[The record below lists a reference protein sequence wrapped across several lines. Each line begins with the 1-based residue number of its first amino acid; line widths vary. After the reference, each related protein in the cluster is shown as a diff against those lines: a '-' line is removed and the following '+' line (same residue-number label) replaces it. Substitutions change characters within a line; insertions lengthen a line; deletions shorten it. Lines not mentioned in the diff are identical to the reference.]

1 LQRADE
7 KDGEDMSTKFEDG
20 LRPKVV
26 PPLEAGFVPAVLWNG
41 AFRAA
46 AAADGRSVP
55 LVIGLERADGSV
67 SRYETI
73 GFPPEHPFFET
84 GLRHAERLV
93 KSLLWMWG
101 AYRVY
106 VGGPAAVGE
115 AIRKTYSR
123 RGERAFDAELMST
136 AYDKKFAVEV
146 TAADSVPPALEKTRP
161 LGRHLDGCR
170 IGFDL
175 GASDRKVSAVVE
187 GETVFSEEV
196 PWDPRN
202 QTNPLYHY
210 HQIMSGLHQAAAYLP
225 RVDAIGG
232 SAAGIYI
239 DNRAMVAS
247 LFRGIPRAE
256 FRRRVRPM
264 FLRMRKQWKVPFEVV
279 NDGEVTAL
287 AGSMSLNANRVLGI
301 ALGSSQAGGYV
312 NDKGNI
318 TGWLNELA
326 FVPVDLNPAAPVDE
340 WSGDAGCGVQYFSQ
354 QAVFRLAAK
363 AGLGLAEEMPAV
375 DKLKAVQDLL
385 HGGDDRARLIFE
397 TIGGYLGYGVA
408 HYADYYD
415 IAHALILGRVTSGE
429 AGPIILGKAR
439 EVLKLEF
446 PDLEGRLSLHL
457 PDEKNRRVGQ
467 AVAAASLPVTEPR
480 SIRDKRE

>member
-1 LQRADE
+1 MKTMIDE
-7 KDGEDMSTKFEDG
+7 D
-20 LRPKVV
+20 LRPKIV
-26 PPLEAGFVPAVLWNG
+26 PRLHPDLVPAVLWNK
-41 AFRAA
+41 AYRNA
-46 AAADGRSVP
+46 AAADSRSVP
-55 LVIGLERADGSV
+55 LVVGLERADGSV
-67 SRYETI
+67 SRYETAV
-73 GFPPEHPFFET
+73 FPADHSLFEA

-101 AYRVY
+101 GYKVY
-106 VGGPAAVGE
+106 VGGPASVGDF
-115 AIRKTYSR
+115 IRKAYSR
-123 RGERAFDAELMST
+123 RGERAFDADLMST
-136 AYDKKFAVEV
+136 AYDKKFSVEV
-146 TAADSVPPALEKTRP
+146 TEADSVPSAREKTRP

-202 QTNPLYHY
+202 QSNPLYHY
-210 HQIMSGLHQAAAYLP
+210 HQIMSGLHQAASHLS

-256 FRRRVRPM
+256 FRKKIKPM
-264 FLRMRKQWKVPFEVV
+264 FLRMRKEWKVPFEVV

-326 FVPVDLNPAAPVDE
+326 FAPVDLNPAAPVDE

-354 QAVFRLAAK
+354 QAVFRLAEK
-363 AGLGLAEEMPAV
+363 AGIKLVGDVAPVER
-375 DKLKAVQDLL
+375 LKAVQDLL
-385 HGGDDRARLIFE
+385 HDGDERARLVFE
-397 TIGGYLGYGVA
+397 TIGCYLGYGIG

-415 IAHALILGRVTSGE
+415 IGHALILGRVTSGE
-429 AGPIILGKAR
+429 AGPIILEKAR
-439 EVLKLEF
+439 EVLREEL
-446 PDLEGRLSLHL
+446 PDLARRLSLHL
-457 PDEKNRRVGQ
+457 PDEKSRRVGQ
-467 AVAAASLPVTEPR
+467 AVAAASLPVAGLA
-480 SIRDKRE
+480 

>member
-1 LQRADE
+1 MQSKIDE
-7 KDGEDMSTKFEDG
+7 AV
-20 LRPKVV
+20 RPKIV
-26 PPLEAGFVPAVLWNG
+26 PPLHPDFIPAVLWN
-41 AFRAA
+41 RAYRDA
-46 AAADGRSVP
+46 AGADGRSVP
-55 LVIGLERADGSV
+55 LTVGLERADGSV
-67 SRYETI
+67 SRFETTV
-73 GFPPEHPFFET
+73 FPHEHPLFEA

-101 AYRVY
+101 GYKVY
-106 VGGPAAVGE
+106 VGGPAAIGE
-115 AIRKTYSR
+115 VIQKAYSR
-123 RGERAFDAELMST
+123 RGERAFDADLMST
-136 AYDKKFAVEV
+136 AYDKKFFVEI
-146 TAADSVPPALEKTRP
+146 TSADRVPPALEKTRP

-202 QTNPLYHY
+202 QSNPLYHY
-210 HQIMSGLHQAAAYLP
+210 HQVMSGLHQAASHLP

-256 FRRRVRPM
+256 FKKKIKLM
-264 FLRMRKQWKVPFEVV
+264 FLRMRKEWKVPFEVV

-312 NDKGNI
+312 NADGHI

-326 FVPVDLNPAAPVDE
+326 FAPVDLNPVAPVDE
-340 WSGDAGCGVQYFSQ
+340 WSGDTGCGAQYFSQ
-354 QAVFRLAAK
+354 QAVFRLAGK
-363 AGLGLAEEMPAV
+363 AGIALAEEMAAV
-375 DKLKAVQDLL
+375 DKLKAVQEFF
-385 HGGDDRARLIFE
+385 HAGDERARLIFE
-397 TIGGYLGYGVA
+397 TIGCYLGYGIG

-415 IAHALILGRVTSGE
+415 IGHALILGRVTSGE
-429 AGPIILGKAR
+429 AGPIILEKAR
-439 EVLKLEF
+439 QVLEAEF
-446 PDLEGRLSLHL
+446 PGLAGRLSLHL
-457 PDEKNRRVGQ
+457 PDEKSRRVGQ
-467 AVAAASLPVTEPR
+467 AVAAASLPVAGR
-480 SIRDKRE
+480 A

>member
-1 LQRADE
+1 MISRI
-7 KDGEDMSTKFEDG
+7 DGAV
-20 LRPKVV
+20 RPKIV
-26 PPLEAGFVPAVLWNG
+26 PPLHPEFIPAVLWN
-41 AFRAA
+41 RAYRDA
-46 AAADGRSVP
+46 AAADGGSVP
-55 LVIGLERADGSV
+55 LAIGLERADGSI
-67 SRYETI
+67 SRFQTVV
-73 GFPPEHPFFET
+73 FPPEHPLFEA
-84 GLRHAERLV
+84 GLRHTERLV

-101 AYRVY
+101 GYKVY
-106 VGGPAAVGE
+106 VGGPAALGE
-115 AIRKTYSR
+115 IIQKAYSL
-123 RGERAFDAELMST
+123 RGERAFDAGLMST
-136 AYDKKFAVEV
+136 AYDKKFSVEI
-146 TAADSVPPALEKTRP
+146 TAADRVPPALEKTRP

-202 QTNPLYHY
+202 QSNPLYHY
-210 HQIMSGLHQAAAYLP
+210 HQIMSGLHQAASHLP

-247 LFRGIPRAE
+247 LFRGIPRTE
-256 FRRRVRPM
+256 FRKKIKPM
-264 FLRMRKQWKVPFEVV
+264 FLRMRRKWKVPFEVV

-287 AGSMSLNANRVLGI
+287 AGSISLNANRVLGI

-312 NDKGNI
+312 NDEGHI

-326 FVPVDLNPAAPVDE
+326 FAPVDLNPAAPVDE

-354 QAVFRLAAK
+354 QAVFRLAGK
-363 AGLGLAEEMPAV
+363 AGIGLGEEMAAV
-375 DKLKAVQDLL
+375 DKLKTVQDLL
-385 HGGDDRARLIFE
+385 HGDDERARLVFE
-397 TIGGYLGYGVA
+397 TIGCYLGYGIG

-429 AGPIILGKAR
+429 AGPVILEKAR
-439 EVLKLEF
+439 QVLKEEF
-446 PDLEGRLSLHL
+446 PDLAARMSLHL
-457 PDEKNRRVGQ
+457 PDEKSRRVGQ
-467 AVAAASLPVTEPR
+467 AVAAASLPVAERT
-480 SIRDKRE
+480 

>member
-1 LQRADE
+1 MNTEIDAAV
-7 KDGEDMSTKFEDG
+7 
-20 LRPKVV
+20 RPKVV
-26 PPLEAGFVPAVLWNG
+26 PPLHPDFVPAVLWNQVY
-41 AFRAA
+41 REA
-46 AAADGRSVP
+46 AAADGRGVP

-67 SRYETI
+67 SRHQTI
-73 GFPPEHPFFET
+73 VFPSEHGLFRA

-101 AYRVY
+101 GYKVY
-106 VGGPAAVGE
+106 LGGPDSVGE
-115 AIRKTYSR
+115 AIRKAYSR
-123 RGERAFDAELMST
+123 RGERAFDADLMSA
-136 AYDKKFAVEV
+136 AYDQKFAVEV
-146 TAADSVPPALEKTRP
+146 TSADSVPSALEKTRP

-202 QTNPLYHY
+202 QSNPLYHY
-210 HQIMSGLHQAAAYLP
+210 HQVMSGLHQAASHLP

-239 DNRAMVAS
+239 NNRAMVAS
-247 LFRGIPRAE
+247 LFRGISRAE
-256 FRRRVRPM
+256 FRKTIRPM
-264 FLRMRKQWKVPFEVV
+264 FLRMRREWKVPFEVV

-301 ALGSSQAGGYV
+301 AMGSSQAGGYV
-312 NDKGNI
+312 NSEGHI

-326 FVPVDLNPAAPVDE
+326 FAPVDLNPAAPIDE

-354 QAVFRLAAK
+354 QAVFRLAGM
-363 AGLGLAEEMPAV
+363 AGIELADDLDAV
-375 DKLKAVQDLL
+375 DKLKAVQDRL
-385 HGGDDRARLIFE
+385 HGGDERARLVFE
-397 TIGGYLGYGVA
+397 TIGCYLGYGVA

-415 IAHALILGRVTSGE
+415 IGHALILGRVTSGE
-429 AGPIILGKAR
+429 AGPIIVEKAR
-439 EVLKLEF
+439 EVLKVEF
-446 PDLEGRLSLHL
+446 PELAGRLALHL
-457 PDEKNRRVGQ
+457 PDEKSRRVGQ
-467 AVAAASLPVTEPR
+467 AVAAASLPMTAGKIQR
-480 SIRDKRE
+480 

>member
-1 LQRADE
+1 MISRI
-7 KDGEDMSTKFEDG
+7 DGAV
-20 LRPKVV
+20 RPKIA
-26 PPLEAGFVPAVLWNG
+26 PPLHPEFIPAVLWN
-41 AFRAA
+41 RAYRDA
-46 AAADGRSVP
+46 AAADGGSVP
-55 LVIGLERADGSV
+55 LAIGLERADGSI
-67 SRYETI
+67 SRFQTI
-73 GFPPEHPFFET
+73 VFPPEHPLFEA

-101 AYRVY
+101 GYKVY
-106 VGGPAAVGE
+106 VGGPATLGE
-115 AIRKTYSR
+115 MIQKTFSR
-123 RGERAFDAELMST
+123 RGERAFDAALMST
-136 AYDKKFAVEV
+136 AYDRKFIVEV
-146 TAADSVPPALEKTRP
+146 TAADRVPPALEKTRP

-196 PWDPRN
+196 PWDPGN
-202 QTNPLYHY
+202 QSNPLYHY
-210 HQIMSGLHQAAAYLP
+210 HQIMSGLHQAASHLP
-225 RVDAIGG
+225 RVDAVGG

-247 LFRGIPRAE
+247 LFRGIPRTE
-256 FRRRVRPM
+256 FKKKIKPM
-264 FLRMRKQWKVPFEVV
+264 FLRMRRKWKVPFEVV

-312 NDKGNI
+312 DDEGHI

-354 QAVFRLAAK
+354 QAVFRLAGK
-363 AGLGLAEEMPAV
+363 AGIELGDEMAAV
-375 DKLKAVQDLL
+375 DKLKTVQDLL
-385 HGGDDRARLIFE
+385 PSGDERARLIFE
-397 TIGGYLGYGVA
+397 TIGCYLGYGIG

-429 AGPIILGKAR
+429 AGPVILEKAR
-439 EVLKLEF
+439 QVLKAEF
-446 PDLEGRLSLHL
+446 PDLAGRMSLHL
-457 PDEKNRRVGQ
+457 PDEKSRRVGQ
-467 AVAAASLPVTEPR
+467 AVAAASLPVAERT
-480 SIRDKRE
+480 

>member
-1 LQRADE
+1 MKSKIDE
-7 KDGEDMSTKFEDG
+7 AV
-20 LRPKVV
+20 RPKII
-26 PPLEAGFVPAVLWNG
+26 PPLHPDFIPAVLWN
-41 AFRAA
+41 RAYRDA

-55 LVIGLERADGSV
+55 LTAGLERADGSI
-67 SRYETI
+67 SRCLSI
-73 GFPPEHPFFET
+73 AFPPEHPLFEV

-101 AYRVY
+101 GYKVY
-106 VGGPAAVGE
+106 VGGPTALGE
-115 AIRKTYSR
+115 TIQKAYSR
-123 RGERAFDAELMST
+123 RGERAFDADLMST
-136 AYDKKFAVEV
+136 AYDRKFSVEI
-146 TAADSVPPALEKTRP
+146 TAADRVPPALEKTRP

-202 QTNPLYHY
+202 QSNPLYHY
-210 HQIMSGLHQAAAYLP
+210 HQVMSGLHQAASHLP

-256 FRRRVRPM
+256 FRKKINPM
-264 FLRMRKQWKVPFEVV
+264 FLRMRKEWKVPFEVV

-312 NDKGNI
+312 NDEGHI

-340 WSGDAGCGVQYFSQ
+340 WSGDSGCGVQYFSQ
-354 QAVFRLAAK
+354 QAVFRLAGK
-363 AGLGLAEEMPAV
+363 AGIALDEEMAAV
-375 DKLKAVQDLL
+375 DKLKTVQELL
-385 HGGDDRARLIFE
+385 HGGDERARLIFE
-397 TIGGYLGYGVA
+397 TIGCYLGYGIG

-415 IAHALILGRVTSGE
+415 IGHALILGRVTSGE
-429 AGPIILGKAR
+429 AGPTILEKAR
-439 EVLKLEF
+439 QVLKAEF
-446 PDLEGRLSLHL
+446 PDLAEGLALHL
-457 PDEKNRRVGQ
+457 PDEKSRRVGQ
-467 AVAAASLPVTEPR
+467 AVAAASLPVIER
-480 SIRDKRE
+480 A

>member
-1 LQRADE
+1 MKTEIDAAV
-7 KDGEDMSTKFEDG
+7 K
-20 LRPKVV
+20 PKIVS
-26 PPLEAGFVPAVLWNG
+26 PLHAELVPAALWNR
-41 AFRAA
+41 AYRAA

-55 LVIGLERADGSV
+55 LVIGLERADGSI
-67 SRYETI
+67 SRYQTI
-73 GFPPEHPFFET
+73 VFPSGHPLFEA

-101 AYRVY
+101 GYKII
-106 VGGPAAVGE
+106 VGGPAPIGE
-115 AIRKTYSR
+115 LIRKAYSR
-123 RGERAFDAELMST
+123 RGERAFDADLMST

-146 TAADSVPPALEKTRP
+146 TAEDSVPAALEKTRP

-175 GASDRKVSAVVE
+175 GASDRKVSAVIE

-196 PWDPRN
+196 PWDPRS
-202 QTNPLYHY
+202 QSNPLYHY
-210 HQIMSGLHQAAAYLP
+210 HQVMSGLHQAASYLP

-247 LFRGIPRAE
+247 LFRGIPRPE
-256 FRRRVRPM
+256 FRKKIKPM
-264 FLRMRKQWKVPFEVV
+264 FLRMRKMWKIPFEVV

-287 AGSMSLNANRVLGI
+287 AGSMSLNANRVLGV

-326 FVPVDLNPAAPVDE
+326 FVPVDLDPAAPVDE

-354 QAVFRLAAK
+354 QAVFRLAGK
-363 AGLGLAEEMPAV
+363 AGLALAEELAAV

-385 HGGDDRARLIFE
+385 HGGDERARLIFE
-397 TIGGYLGYGVA
+397 TIGGYLGYGIG

-415 IAHALILGRVTSGE
+415 IGHALILGRVTSGE
-429 AGPIILGKAR
+429 AGPIILEKAG
-439 EVLKLEF
+439 EVLKSEF
-446 PDLEGRLSLHL
+446 PELAGRLSLHL
-457 PDEKNRRVGQ
+457 PDEQSRRVGQ
-467 AVAAASLPVTEPR
+467 AVAAASLPVAERT
-480 SIRDKRE
+480 

>member
-1 LQRADE
+1 MRTQIEGAV
-7 KDGEDMSTKFEDG
+7 
-20 LRPKVV
+20 RPKIIS
-26 PPLEAGFVPAVLWNG
+26 PLHADLVPAVLWN
-41 AFRAA
+41 RAYRDA
-46 AAADGRSVP
+46 AEADGLSIP
-55 LVIGLERADGSV
+55 LVVGLERSDGSI
-67 SRYETI
+67 SRYQTMV
-73 GFPPEHPFFET
+73 FPAGHLLFEA

-101 AYRVY
+101 GHKVF
-106 VGGPAAVGE
+106 VGGPADVGDY
-115 AIRKTYSR
+115 IRKAYSR
-123 RGERAFDAELMST
+123 KGERAFDADLMST
-136 AYDKKFAVEV
+136 AYDKKFTVEV
-146 TAADSVPPALEKTRP
+146 TAAESVPQALEKTRP
-161 LGRHLDGCR
+161 LGRHLEGCR

-196 PWDPRN
+196 RWDPRN
-202 QTNPLYHY
+202 QSNPLYHF
-210 HQIMSGLHQAAAYLP
+210 HQVMSGLHQAASHLP

-256 FRRRVRPM
+256 FRKKIKPM
-264 FLRMRKQWKVPFEVV
+264 FLRMRKEWKVPFEVV

-312 NDKGNI
+312 NAKGNI

-326 FVPVDLNPAAPVDE
+326 FAPVDLNPAAPVDE

-354 QAVFRLAAK
+354 QAVFRLAGK
-363 AGLGLAEEMPAV
+363 AGIELAEDLAAV
-375 DKLKAVQDLL
+375 DKLRAVQDLL
-385 HGGDDRARLIFE
+385 HRGDERARLIFE
-397 TIGGYLGYGVA
+397 TIGCYLGYGIG

-415 IAHALILGRVTSGE
+415 IGHALILGRVTSGE
-429 AGPIILGKAR
+429 AGPIILEKAG
-439 EVLKLEF
+439 EVLKAEF
-446 PDLEGRLSLHL
+446 PDLAGRLSLHL
-457 PDEKNRRVGQ
+457 PDEESRRVGQ
-467 AVAAASLPVTEPR
+467 AVAAASLPVAER
-480 SIRDKRE
+480 K

>member
-1 LQRADE
+1 MKNEIDE
-7 KDGEDMSTKFEDG
+7 AV
-20 LRPKVV
+20 RPKVV
-26 PPLEAGFVPAVLWNG
+26 PPLHSELVPAALWN
-41 AFRAA
+41 RAYRSA

-55 LVIGLERADGSV
+55 LVVGLERTDGSV
-67 SRYETI
+67 SRYETLV
-73 GFPPEHPFFET
+73 FPSEHPLFEA
-84 GLRHAERLV
+84 GIRHAERLV
-93 KSLLWMWG
+93 KSLLWMRG
-101 AYRVY
+101 GFRVF
-106 VGGPAAVGE
+106 VGGPAPVGE
-115 AIRKTYSR
+115 SIRKAYSR
-123 RGERAFDAELMST
+123 RGRRAFDADLMST
-136 AYDKKFAVEV
+136 AYDKKFSVEV
-146 TAADSVPPALEKTRP
+146 TSAESVPPALEKTRP

-202 QTNPLYHY
+202 QSNPLYHY
-210 HQIMSGLHQAAAYLP
+210 HQVMSGLHQAASHLP

-256 FRRRVRPM
+256 FRKKIKPM
-264 FLRMRKQWKVPFEVV
+264 FLRMRKEWKVPFEVV

-312 NDKGNI
+312 NEKGHI

-326 FVPVDLNPAAPVDE
+326 FAPVDFGPGAPVDE

-354 QAVFRLAAK
+354 QAVFRLAGR
-363 AGLGLAEEMPAV
+363 AGIKLGEDLAAV
-375 DKLKAVQDLL
+375 DKLKAVQDLV
-385 HGGDDRARLIFE
+385 HGGDERARLIFE
-397 TIGGYLGYGVA
+397 TIGCYLGYGIG

-415 IAHALILGRVTSGE
+415 IGYALILGRVTSGE
-429 AGPIILGKAR
+429 AGPILLGKAR
-439 EVLKLEF
+439 EVLKSDF
-446 PDLEGRLSLHL
+446 PGLAGRLELHL
-457 PDEKNRRVGQ
+457 PDEKSRRVGQ
-467 AVAAASLPVTEPR
+467 AVAAASLPVAER
-480 SIRDKRE
+480 K

>member
-1 LQRADE
+1 MKFKIDE
-7 KDGEDMSTKFEDG
+7 DVK
-20 LRPKVV
+20 PKIV
-26 PPLEAGFVPAVLWNG
+26 PPLHPDFIPAVLWNR
-41 AFRAA
+41 AYRDAA
-46 AAADGRSVP
+46 AVDGRSVP
-55 LVIGLERADGSV
+55 LTVGLERADGSI
-67 SRYETI
+67 SRCQTTV
-73 GFPPEHPFFET
+73 FPPGHPLFEA

-101 AYRVY
+101 GYKVY
-106 VGGPAAVGE
+106 VGGPAAIGE
-115 AIRKTYSR
+115 IIQRAYSR
-123 RGERAFDAELMST
+123 RGERAFDADLMST
-136 AYDKKFAVEV
+136 AYDKKFAVEIMS
-146 TAADSVPPALEKTRP
+146 ADLVPPALEKTRP

-175 GASDRKVSAVVE
+175 GASDRKVSSVVE

-202 QTNPLYHY
+202 QSDPLYHY
-210 HQIMSGLHQAAAYLP
+210 HQVMSGLHQAASHLP

-256 FRRRVRPM
+256 FKKKIKPM
-264 FLRMRKQWKVPFEVV
+264 FLRMRKEWKVPFEVV

-312 NDKGNI
+312 NAEGHI

-354 QAVFRLAAK
+354 QAVFRLASK
-363 AGLGLAEEMPAV
+363 AGIALGEETAAV
-375 DKLKAVQDLL
+375 DKLKTVQELL
-385 HGGDDRARLIFE
+385 HGGDERARLIFE
-397 TIGGYLGYGVA
+397 TIGCYLGYGIG

-415 IAHALILGRVTSGE
+415 IDHALILGRVTSGE
-429 AGPIILGKAR
+429 AGPIILEKAFQI
-439 EVLKLEF
+439 LKAEF
-446 PDLEGRLSLHL
+446 PDLAGRLSLHL
-457 PDEKNRRVGQ
+457 PDEKSRRVGQ
-467 AVAAASLPVTEPR
+467 AVAAASLPVAERT
-480 SIRDKRE
+480 

>member
-1 LQRADE
+1 MKTVIDE
-7 KDGEDMSTKFEDG
+7 AV
-20 LRPKVV
+20 RPKIV
-26 PPLEAGFVPAVLWNG
+26 PPLHPDLVPAVLWNK
-41 AFRAA
+41 AYRDA

-55 LVIGLERADGSV
+55 LVVGLERADGSI
-67 SRYETI
+67 SRYQTTV
-73 GFPPEHPFFET
+73 FPSEHSLFGA

-101 AYRVY
+101 GHKVF
-106 VGGPAAVGE
+106 VGGPAGIGE
-115 AIRKTYSR
+115 YVRKAYSR
-123 RGERAFDAELMST
+123 QGERAFDADLMST
-136 AYDKKFAVEV
+136 AYDKKFTVEV

-202 QTNPLYHY
+202 QSNPLYHY
-210 HQIMSGLHQAAAYLP
+210 HQVMSGLHQAASHLP

-232 SAAGIYI
+232 SAAGIYL

-256 FRRRVRPM
+256 FRKKIKPM
-264 FLRMRKQWKVPFEVV
+264 FLRMRKEWKVPFEVV

-287 AGSMSLNANRVLGI
+287 AGSMSLNANRVLGV

-326 FVPVDLNPAAPVDE
+326 FAPVDLNPAAPVDE

-354 QAVFRLAAK
+354 QAVFRLAGK
-363 AGLGLAEEMPAV
+363 AGIELAEDLAAV

-385 HGGDDRARLIFE
+385 HRGDERARLIFE
-397 TIGGYLGYGVA
+397 TIGCYLGYGIG

-415 IAHALILGRVTSGE
+415 IGHALILGRVTSGE
-429 AGPIILGKAR
+429 AGPIILEKAR
-439 EVLKLEF
+439 EVMEAEF
-446 PDLEGRLSLHL
+446 PDLAGRLSLHL
-457 PDEKNRRVGQ
+457 PDEESRRVGQ
-467 AVAAASLPVTEPR
+467 AVAAASLPVVER
-480 SIRDKRE
+480 K

>member
-1 LQRADE
+1 MKNDI
-7 KDGEDMSTKFEDG
+7 DGAA
-20 LRPKVV
+20 RPKVI
-26 PPLEAGFVPAVLWNG
+26 PPLHSGIVPAALWNR

-46 AAADGRSVP
+46 ADSDGRSVP
-55 LVIGLERADGSV
+55 LVVGLERADGSV
-67 SRYETI
+67 SR
-73 GFPPEHPFFET
+73 FET
-84 GLRHAERLV
+84 LVFPSGHPYFEAGLRSTERLV
-93 KSLLWMWG
+93 KSLLWMRG
-101 AYRVY
+101 GFRVFI
-106 VGGPAAVGE
+106 GGPAEIGE
-115 AIRKTYSR
+115 SIRRTYSR
-123 RGERAFDAELMST
+123 RGRRAFDADLMST
-136 AYDKKFAVEV
+136 AYDKKFRVEG
-146 TAADSVPPALEKTRP
+146 TSAEAVPPASEKTRP

-202 QTNPLYHY
+202 QSNPHYHY
-210 HQIMSGLHQAAAYLP
+210 HQIMSGLHQAASHLP

-256 FRRRVRPM
+256 FRKRIKPM
-264 FLRMRKQWKVPFEVV
+264 FLRMRKEWQVPLEVV

-287 AGSMSLNANRVLGI
+287 AGSMSLNSNRVLGI

-312 NDKGNI
+312 DKEGHI

-326 FVPVDLNPAAPVDE
+326 FAPVDFDPAAPVDE

-354 QAVFRLAAK
+354 QAVFRLAGK
-363 AGLGLAEEMPAV
+363 AGIDLPDDLPAV
-375 DKLKAVQDLL
+375 DKLKTVQDLL
-385 HGGDDRARLIFE
+385 GGGDERARLIFE
-397 TIGGYLGYGVA
+397 TIGCYLGFGIG

-415 IAHALILGRVTSGE
+415 IGSALILGRVTSGE
-429 AGPIILGKAR
+429 AGPLIIAKAG
-439 EVLKLEF
+439 EVLRSDF
-446 PDLEGRLSLHL
+446 PGLAGRLKLHL
-457 PDEKNRRVGQ
+457 PDEKSRRIGQ
-467 AVAAASLPVTEPR
+467 AVAAASLPVVEP
-480 SIRDKRE
+480 K